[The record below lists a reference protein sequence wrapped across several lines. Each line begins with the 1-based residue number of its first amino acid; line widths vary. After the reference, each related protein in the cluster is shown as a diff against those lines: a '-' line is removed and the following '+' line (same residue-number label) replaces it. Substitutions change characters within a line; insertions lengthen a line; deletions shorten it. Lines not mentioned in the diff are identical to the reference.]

1 MKYQFAMKF
10 FGGLI
15 LILTMMSLVLAQKS
29 ADDKNVLLPPSEG
42 LVRVRHPDLQ
52 NLEAEVREQ
61 IVSFQRVLSE
71 TAKKSPKNSAELSE
85 VYAVMGRIYH
95 AYSFFEAAA
104 ENYSNASR
112 LAPKDFRWRYLLG
125 KAAEAQNKTG
135 EAIEFYKQAEKLRPD
150 YLPIYVSMGNAYL
163 ELNLPDAAKGA
174 FENALKKE
182 PNNPAAL
189 YGLGQ
194 VMYGQQNYAD
204 AVRLFEK
211 VLSLVPEANRVN
223 YALALA
229 YRGLKDNEKAKLYLA
244 KQGAV
249 GVRAADPLADSLDD
263 LKKGSRLRLLRGK
276 QALEAGRFAEAE
288 IEFQKALAAEPE
300 NVTALVN
307 YGVTLVELKKYPEAV
322 RHFEKA
328 AALDPKNA
336 NARYN
341 LAILLSLQKKHF
353 QAISHL
359 KTILEINPKDDAS
372 RFLLAKEL
380 NLAGLKREALNE
392 FSAVYQT
399 NSDNE
404 DVLLELVTLLT
415 EKGEHR
421 KAKDLLEKSHGKHPA
436 RGRTVAA
443 LAYLLA
449 ASPQTDLRDGKKALE
464 LAQALYQTTKQ
475 IEHGVIVAMAY
486 AELDQC
492 EPAAKLIK
500 ELLEQAEKMK
510 NQALL
515 GKLQT
520 ELNRYEKEKP
530 CRVKN

>member
-1 MKYQFAMKF
+1 MKYQFAAKF
-10 FGGLI
+10 FNGLTLI
-15 LILTMMSLVLAQKS
+15 LMLTSLVLAQKS
-29 ADDKNVLLPPSEG
+29 ADDKNVLPQSDDLIA
-42 LVRVRHPDLQ
+42 VRHPNLQ
-52 NLEAEVREQ
+52 NLEKEVREQ
-61 IVSFQRVLSE
+61 IISFQRVLSE
-71 TAKKSPKNSAELSE
+71 TAETNPQNPAELGE
-85 VYAVMGRIYH
+85 AYAVMGQIYH

-125 KAAEAQNKTG
+125 KATEAQNKTG
-135 EAIEFYKQAEKLRPD
+135 EAIEFYKQAQRLRPD
-150 YLPIYVSMGNAYL
+150 YLPVYVSMGNAYL
-163 ELNLPDAAKGA
+163 ELNLPDAAKES

-194 VMYGQQNYAD
+194 VMYGRQNYAD
-204 AVRLFEK
+204 AVQLFEK

-244 KQGAV
+244 KQGTV
-249 GVRAADPLADSLDD
+249 GVRAADPLSDNLDD

-300 NVTALVN
+300 NLTALVN

-322 RHFEKA
+322 WHFEKA
-328 AALDPKNA
+328 VALDPKNV

-353 QAISHL
+353 QAIQHL
-359 KTILEINPKDDAS
+359 RALLEINPKDDAS
-372 RFLLAKEL
+372 RFLLAKEM
-380 NLAGLKREALNE
+380 NSAGLKREALNE
-392 FSAVYQT
+392 FSALYQANT
-399 NSDNE
+399 DDEN
-404 DVLLELVTLLT
+404 VLLELVMLLT

-449 ASPQTDLRDGKKALE
+449 ASPQTDLRDGKKSLE
-464 LAQALYQTTKQ
+464 LAQAVYQTTRQ

-492 EPAAKLIK
+492 ETAAKLVK
-500 ELLEQAEKMK
+500 EFLEQAEKTK
-510 NQALL
+510 NQTLT
-515 GKLQT
+515 GKLQI